1 MYILTGTPRRASPES
16 ARRQHTPQLMY
27 MAAPAWGARAGGG
40 IRGGGV
46 CAARRQRAAA
56 ARSYCRSSARDG
68 TWDFMLMY
76 AHRAA
81 GCTAAVPV
89 CRVATNAPA
98 RWRPARSARQRG
110 RAGVLGPS
118 GGALLSTSIT
128 LEHSVAGYY

>member
-89 CRVATNAPA
+89 CRVVTNAPA
-98 RWRPARSARQRG
+98 RVTASLVAVAPGAVCAAMGKGG
-110 RAGVLGPS
+110 RARPQRRR
-118 GGALLSTSIT
+118 AT
-128 LEHSVAGYY
+128 EY